1 MTALAPVN
9 NCSKPANVYSN
20 SNNQQE
26 ANDWRN
32 NQKSFQT
39 CNNFSKKQN
48 INNQQ
53 PDFSGNHN
61 LNAGKNASN
70 VTKNVIT
77 KCPLDQQEHYTG
89 RCQQFN
95 KFDVARRNLEVKKH
109 SLCFNCL
116 SPSHSAKECASKVV
130 CRHCNGKDHSLLH
143 DPDKQKKRTETTNLT
158 DVELPLCEPLNRKM
172 NSTVDTP
179 TNNPGFPAKTRN
191 QLQVIPVTLFGENK
205 EKVECYA
212 ILDND
217 STISYVLD
225 TTANGI
231 NAPKAIQFD
240 LNVMHA
246 FDQSVINA
254 ILVRLDIGR
263 YNDDEP
269 LFRLNYVHSINNW
282 KISDAPV
289 QELNET

>member
-1 MTALAPVN
+1 M
-9 NCSKPANVYSN
+9 
-20 SNNQQE
+20 
-26 ANDWRN
+26 
-32 NQKSFQT
+32 
-39 CNNFSKKQN
+39 
-48 INNQQ
+48 
-53 PDFSGNHN
+53 
-61 LNAGKNASN
+61 
-70 VTKNVIT
+70 
-77 KCPLDQQEHYTG
+77 
-89 RCQQFN
+89 
-95 KFDVARRNLEVKKH
+95 EVKKH

-130 CRHCNGKDHSLLH
+130 CRHCNGKHHSLLH
-143 DPDKQKKRTETTNLT
+143 DPDKQKKRTKTTNLT
-158 DVELPLCEPLNRKM
+158 DVELPLCKPLNRKM

-179 TNNPGFPAKTRN
+179 TYNPGFPAKSRN

-212 ILDND
+212 ILDNG

-254 ILVRLDIGR
+254 NLVRLDIGR

-269 LFRLNYVHSINNW
+269 LFRLNYGIQLTTGNLATHQCKN
-282 KISDAPV
+282 
-289 QELNET
+289 